1 MSYSSVRSF
10 FLLTRSGGYESGFA
24 GRGWGGGP
32 VPQRSNLEDV
42 VFFLFGAHGEN
53 CRRDDHSEKY
63 QCKNEIVD
71 HWGGSPCGRLWP
83 SLSNLATGNEKGTSH
98 LGAMDCDGSCR
109 LGVFCMFSGKVGW
122 WVRRGDDRSGFQPS
136 VRSGLN
142 TWGFAPGWYRARL
155 WRLSRARLSGVCPLA
170 LLGCKLFLGGF
181 EDGGGAVESFG

>member
-1 MSYSSVRSF
+1 MRCLIKDRCRIRGRVRHLALQQFSC

-24 GRGWGGGP
+24 GRGWGGSP

-83 SLSNLATGNEKGTSH
+83 SLSNVAAGNENGTSH
-98 LGAMDCDGSCR
+98 LGAIDCAESCR
-109 LGVFCMFSGKVGW
+109 FGVFRMLLLKNRLAAAALGCADWWIDGWVISGRLRGW
-122 WVRRGDDRSGFQPS
+122 RRSG
-136 VRSGLN
+136 
-142 TWGFAPGWYRARL
+142 
-155 WRLSRARLSGVCPLA
+155 
-170 LLGCKLFLGGF
+170 
-181 EDGGGAVESFG
+181 

>member
-1 MSYSSVRSF
+1 MPHPWTGAAFVLQQLSC

-24 GRGWGGGP
+24 GRGWGGDP

-71 HWGGSPCGRLWP
+71 HWGGSPFGRLWP

-98 LGAMDCDGSCR
+98 LGAMDCAESCR
-109 LGVFCMFSGKVGW
+109 FGVFRMLLWKNRLAARSSRLCGWVGEMGWVISG
-122 WVRRGDDRSGFQPS
+122 RLRG
-136 VRSGLN
+136 
-142 TWGFAPGWYRARL
+142 
-155 WRLSRARLSGVCPLA
+155 WRLSG
-170 LLGCKLFLGGF
+170 
-181 EDGGGAVESFG
+181 